1 MFIWGKSEKGQAKS
15 EASTVV
21 TPAEQWLGEVP
32 EAIEEMPLLDIDEK
46 NSLYNL
52 RAQGM
57 DSDRIKVGQ
66 GTHQMMTSTWFPG
79 TSAMLLTVALC

>member
-1 MFIWGKSEKGQAKS
+1 MSLWGKSEKGQAKS

-32 EAIEEMPLLDIDEK
+32 EAVEEMPLLDIDEE
-46 NSLYNL
+46 NSLCNL

-57 DSDRIKVGQ
+57 GSDCIKVGQ
-66 GTHQMMTSTWFPG
+66 GTHQMTTSTWFPS
-79 TSAMLLTVALC
+79 T